1 MVQEQFWTIDYILGF
16 CALITGIIY
25 VILAAFRFRICW
37 IFGGISS
44 ALLVYTLLRHHFYV
58 DSVINIYYVI
68 MAFYA
73 WFSWK
78 VNSPIEDLIS
88 RDKLNYHISFL
99 ALIVV
104 GSLIL
109 GYILNRT
116 TLTPFPYADASV
128 GLISIIAT
136 WQSAKK
142 IVQNWIYWIAADVI
156 AAVLYAAKELYFE
169 STLMVVYAAVA
180 LFGFYEW
187 KRIFNL
193 QK

>member
-1 MVQEQFWTIDYILGF
+1 MVQDQFWTIDYILGF

-44 ALLVYTLLRHHFYV
+44 TFLVYTLLQQHFYV
-58 DSVINIYYVI
+58 DSIINVYYVI

-78 VNSPIEDLIS
+78 VNAPIEDLIN
-88 RDKLNYHISFL
+88 RNTLKYHLSFI
-99 ALIVV
+99 ALILV
-104 GSLIL
+104 GSLVLGFIL
-109 GYILNRT
+109 DQT

-128 GLISIIAT
+128 GLASIIAT
-136 WQSAKK
+136 WQSARKV
-142 IVQNWIYWIAADVI
+142 IQNWIYWIAADVI
-156 AAVLYAAKELYFE
+156 AAVLYAGKNLYFE